1 MGASRVIAPPARWVE
16 RLGRACGDEGLAT
29 AQALAVVWMVRAAL
43 GRVPFETLGAAVARL
58 GRRRRRIEPIR
69 GAAGA
74 RRIERIERVVRG
86 VNRASRRVRG
96 ATCLTR
102 ALAVQALLG
111 FTGVSSLV
119 RYGVGRDANG
129 GFRAHA
135 WVECDGRVII
145 GGGEDMN
152 GLVALSAQQC

>member
-1 MGASRVIAPPARWVE
+1 MEVEAKLALSAPIMPEQVE
-16 RLGRACGDEGLAT
+16 AVDWAPYLNSKWTDAADTHVPLAEL
-29 AQALAVVWMVRAAL
+29 QRQ
-43 GRVPFETLGAAVARL
+43 R
-58 GRRRRRIEPIR
+58 
-69 GAAGA
+69 
-74 RRIERIERVVRG
+74 
-86 VNRASRRVRG
+86 
-96 ATCLTR
+96 
-102 ALAVQALLG
+102 AVQALLG
-111 FTGVSSLV
+111 FTGVSSHV